1 MHIKMNNFIFGEH
14 IDKPCVDL
22 ERVPRKFKLSEFPY
36 QIINITENRPLNT
49 RPPPPHTN
57 THHHHMQALLPIKCT
72 HILCLRVGGY
82 TQAGWAA
89 LCSPW

>member
-1 MHIKMNNFIFGEH
+1 MFMTLNQMHIKMNNFIFGEL

-49 RPPPPHTN
+49 RPPPTHTHTPPPH
-57 THHHHMQALLPIKCT
+57 ASI
-72 HILCLRVGGY
+72 VAY
-82 TQAGWAA
+82 
-89 LCSPW
+89 